1 MESFG
6 KILAA
11 AREQKNLSLE
21 VVSRETA
28 ISRQYLEALEAERL
42 DVFPGATYVTG
53 FLRNYSE
60 YLGCDTQYL
69 IRLFKAK
76 QLQESP
82 TPPELIRFK
91 RGTPWWI
98 IAIIVVVVAG
108 LVTGGILTYRSV
120 MAKRAEGKTVVN
132 LDRIDSRSYVISLDP
147 AQQRVYEGDVL
158 VVPFITGKMNVT
170 VARTL
175 GSLTLTTYIGNQI
188 VELGEELELDVDGN
202 GVADISICVMDI
214 SSKDAA
220 QGAEI
225 RMRLTL
231 EADQVDLSGKSSAAV
246 SEETA
251 DEGKLAKS
259 TQLVLI
265 TENRTYPFTLTGTFR
280 GACLFRYQSDR
291 NNPVEEYYTN
301 GDSLVINSRDSL
313 RMWMSNANTVKLNV
327 VGDTHNVDIELGK
340 SGEVVVEDIR
350 WIRDSDGTYKLV
362 VLPVD

>member
-28 ISRQYLEALEAERL
+28 ISRQYLEALETERL

-53 FLRNYSE
+53 FLRNYSD

-82 TPPELIRFK
+82 TPPELIRFR
-91 RGTPWWI
+91 RGTPWWVFV
-98 IAIIVVVVAG
+98 IIVVVVAG
-108 LVTGGILTYRSV
+108 LTVGGIFTYKSV

-132 LDRIDSRSYVISLDP
+132 LGRIDSRSYTIGLEP
-147 AQQRVYEGDVL
+147 TQQRVYEGDIL
-158 VVPFITGKMNVT
+158 CVPFVTGKMNVT
-170 VARTL
+170 VAKTL

-202 GVADISICVMDI
+202 GKPDISICVMDI
-214 SSKDAA
+214 SSKDEA

-231 EADQVDLSGKSSAAV
+231 SADQVDLT

-251 DEGKLAKS
+251 EIAAEDATKSGKTNA
-259 TQLVLI
+259 QLVLI
-265 TENRTYPFTLTGTFR
+265 TENRTYPFTLTGSFR
-280 GACLFRYQSDR
+280 GNCLFRYQSDR
-291 NNPVEEYYTN
+291 NDPVEEYYKN

-327 VGDTHNVDIELGK
+327 VGDTHSVDIELGK

-350 WIRDSDGTYKLV
+350 WIRDSDGSYKLV

>member
-6 KILAA
+6 KILAT
-11 AREQKNLSLE
+11 AREQKNYSLE
-21 VVSRETA
+21 VVSRETS
-28 ISRQYLEALEAERL
+28 ISRQYLEALESERL
-42 DVFPGATYVTG
+42 DVFPGTTYIIG

-91 RGTPWWI
+91 RGIPWWVFI
-98 IAIIVVVVAG
+98 IIILVAAG
-108 LVTGGILTYRSV
+108 LAVGGVFAYKSVREKRS
-120 MAKRAEGKTVVN
+120 EGKTVVN
-132 LDRIDSRSYVISLDP
+132 LDRIDARTYVVGLEP
-147 AQQRVYEGDVL
+147 VQQRVYEGDIL
-158 VVPFITGKMNVT
+158 CVPFLTGKMNVT
-170 VARTL
+170 VENTL
-175 GSLTLTTYIGNQI
+175 GYLTLRTFIGNQI

-202 GVADISICVMDI
+202 GTPDISVCVTDI

-220 QGAEI
+220 MGADI

-231 EADQVDLSGKSSAAV
+231 DADQVDLGKEPEPEV
-246 SEETA
+246 VPDTKNTA
-251 DEGKLAKS
+251 
-259 TQLVLI
+259 QVVLI
-265 TENRTYPFTLTGTFR
+265 TDNRTYPFTLTGSFR

-291 NNPVEEYYTN
+291 NDSVEDYFTN
-301 GDSLVINSRDSL
+301 GDSLVITSRDSL

-327 VGDTHNVDIELGK
+327 VGDTHSVDIELGK
-340 SGEVVVEDIR
+340 SGEVLVQDIR
-350 WIRDSDGTYKLV
+350 WIRDSGETWKLV

>member
-11 AREQKNLSLE
+11 AREQKNYSLE
-21 VVSRETA
+21 VVSRETS
-28 ISRQYLEALEAERL
+28 ISRQYLEALETERL

-82 TPPELIRFK
+82 TPPELIKFR
-91 RGTPWWI
+91 RGIPWWVFVI
-98 IAIIVVVVAG
+98 IILVVAG
-108 LVTGGILTYRSV
+108 LVTGGIFTYKTV
-120 MAKRAEGKTVVN
+120 MAKRSEGKTVVN
-132 LDRIDSRSYVISLDP
+132 LDRIDSRTYVLGLDP
-147 AQQRVYEGDVL
+147 VQQRVYEGDIL
-158 VVPFITGKMNVT
+158 CIPFITGKMNVT

-175 GSLTLTTYIGNQI
+175 GNLTLSTYIGNQI

-202 GVADISICVMDI
+202 GSPDISVCVTDV
-214 SSKDAA
+214 SSKDSSM
-220 QGAEI
+220 GADI

-231 EADQVDLSGKSSAAV
+231 PADQIDVSGEQVADTDRVAKNSAQV
-246 SEETA
+246 
-251 DEGKLAKS
+251 
-259 TQLVLI
+259 VLI
-265 TENRTYPFTLTGTFR
+265 TDNRTYPFTLTGTFR

-291 NNPVEEYYTN
+291 NDPVEDYYTN

-327 VGDTHNVDIELGK
+327 VGDTHSVDIELGK
-340 SGEVVVEDIR
+340 SGEVLVQDIR
-350 WIRDSDGTYKLV
+350 WIRDSGETWKLV

>member
-11 AREQKNLSLE
+11 AREQKNYSLE
-21 VVSRETA
+21 VVSRETS

-82 TPPELIRFK
+82 TPPELIKFR
-91 RGTPWWI
+91 RGAPWWVFVI
-98 IAIIVVVVAG
+98 IIVVVAG
-108 LVTGGILTYRSV
+108 LAVGGVFTYKSV
-120 MAKRAEGKTVVN
+120 MAKRSEGKTVVN
-132 LDRIDSRSYVISLDP
+132 LDRIDSRTYVVGLEP
-147 AQQRVYEGDVL
+147 VQQRVYEGDIL
-158 VVPFITGKMNVT
+158 CVPFITGKMNVT

-175 GSLTLTTYIGNQI
+175 GNLTLGTYIGNQI

-202 GVADISICVMDI
+202 GSPDISICVTDV
-214 SSKDAA
+214 SSKDSAM
-220 QGAEI
+220 GADI

-231 EADQVDLSGKSSAAV
+231 SADQVDLTGEQAISEANPAAKNSA
-246 SEETA
+246 
-251 DEGKLAKS
+251 
-259 TQLVLI
+259 QFVLI

-291 NNPVEEYYTN
+291 NDPVEDYFTN

>member
-11 AREQKNLSLE
+11 AREQKNYSIE

-28 ISRQYLEALEAERL
+28 ISRQYLEALESERL
-42 DVFPGATYVTG
+42 DVFPGTTYITG
-53 FLRNYSE
+53 FLRNYSD

-82 TPPELIRFK
+82 TPPELIKFK
-91 RGTPWWI
+91 RRIPWWVFLI
-98 IAIIVVVVAG
+98 IAVVVVG
-108 LVTGGILTYRSV
+108 LGVGGFFTYKSV

-132 LDRIDSRSYVISLDP
+132 LNRIDVRTYVLGLEP
-147 AQQRVYEGDVL
+147 EQQHVYEGDIL
-158 VVPFITGKMNVT
+158 CVPFVTGKMNVT
-170 VARTL
+170 IAKTL
-175 GSLTLTTYIGNQI
+175 GSLTLNTFIGNQI

-202 GVADISICVMDI
+202 GKPDISVCVMNI
-214 SSKDAA
+214 SSKDAD

-231 EADQVDLSGKSSAAV
+231 SPDQVEIADQKKD
-246 SEETA
+246 ETDVA
-251 DEGKLAKS
+251 EKNNA
-259 TQLVLI
+259 QVVLI
-265 TENRTYPFTLTGTFR
+265 TDNRTYPFTLTGSFR
-280 GACLFRYQSDR
+280 GACLFRYQADR
-291 NNPVEEYYTN
+291 NNAVEEYYTN
-301 GDSLVINSRDSL
+301 GDSLVINPRDSL
-313 RMWMSNANTVKLNV
+313 RMWMSNANAVKLNV
-327 VGDTHNVDIELGK
+327 VGDTKSVDIEIGK

>member
-11 AREQKNLSLE
+11 AREQKNYSLE
-21 VVSRETA
+21 VVSRETS
-28 ISRQYLEALEAERL
+28 ISRQYLEALEMERL
-42 DVFPGATYVTG
+42 DIFPGTTYIVG
-53 FLRNYSE
+53 FLRNYSD

-76 QLQESP
+76 ELQESP
-82 TPPELIRFK
+82 TPPELIKFK
-91 RGTPWWI
+91 RGIPWWVFVI
-98 IAIIVVVVAG
+98 IGVVVAG
-108 LVTGGILTYRSV
+108 LITGGIFAFRAV
-120 MAKRAEGKTVVN
+120 AARRAEGKTVVN
-132 LDRIDSRSYVISLDP
+132 LNRIDSRTYQLGLDP
-147 AQQRVYEGDVL
+147 VQQRVYEGDIL
-158 VVPFITGKMNVT
+158 CVPFITGKMNVT
-170 VARTL
+170 VAKTL

-202 GVADISICVMDI
+202 GIPDISICVMDI

-231 EADQVDLSGKSSAAV
+231 EADQVDMSGQQVAAPAADSSADKNTSQV
-246 SEETA
+246 
-251 DEGKLAKS
+251 
-259 TQLVLI
+259 VLI
-265 TENRTYPFTLTGTFR
+265 TENRTYPFTLTGSFR
-280 GACLFRYQSDR
+280 GACLFRYQSDK
-291 NNPVEEYYTN
+291 NDSVEQYFTN
-301 GDSLVINSRDSL
+301 GDSIVINSRDSL

-327 VGDTHNVDIELGK
+327 VGDTHSVDIELGK
-340 SGEVVVEDIR
+340 SGEVLVEDIR

>member
-6 KILAA
+6 KILAS

-82 TPPELIRFK
+82 TPPELIRFR

-98 IAIIVVVVAG
+98 IVLIVVVAG
-108 LVTGGILTYRSV
+108 LLTGGFFAYRSV

-132 LDRIDSRSYVISLDP
+132 LDRIDSRTYTVALDP
-147 AQQRVYEGDVL
+147 VQQRVYEGDIL
-158 VVPFITGKMNVT
+158 CVPFITGKMNVT
-170 VARTL
+170 VAKTL

-202 GVADISICVMDI
+202 GSPDISVCVMDI
-214 SSKDAA
+214 SSKDSA

-231 EADQVDLSGKSSAAV
+231 EADQVDLSGIKTAEVVEESA
-246 SEETA
+246 ET
-251 DEGKLAKS
+251 GKPAKS

-265 TENRTYPFTLTGTFR
+265 TENRTYPFTLTGSFR

-291 NNPVEEYYTN
+291 NDPVEEYYTN

-340 SGEVVVEDIR
+340 AGEVVVEDIR